1 MTKESLKKQENMSD
15 SLFELNTLILDLRSK
30 LSKSLQ
36 EVLQLRKDLDLE
48 KEEHQLTQLKYES
61 IKQNLDIVL
70 RHPSRL
76 FSLELPHFRLQHTF
90 LLESACH
97 KLLSQ

>member
-1 MTKESLKKQENMSD
+1 MNEGMENLKEQENMND

-36 EVLQLRKDLDLE
+36 EVLKLRKDLDLE

-61 IKQNLDIVL
+61 MRDNLNKVMTDKL
-70 RHPSRL
+70 NAAR
-76 FSLELPHFRLQHTF
+76 
-90 LLESACH
+90 SAVEEMQ
-97 KLLSQ
+97 K

>member
-1 MTKESLKKQENMSD
+1 MNEGMENLKEQENMND

-36 EVLQLRKDLDLE
+36 EVLKLRKDLDLE

-61 IKQNLDIVL
+61 MRDNLNKVMTD
-70 RHPSRL
+70 
-76 FSLELPHFRLQHTF
+76 
-90 LLESACH
+90 
-97 KLLSQ
+97 KLNAARAAVEEIQK

>member
-1 MTKESLKKQENMSD
+1 MTKETLND
-15 SLFELNTLILDLRSK
+15 SLFELNKIILDLRTK

-61 IKQNLDIVL
+61 MRDNLNKVMTD
-70 RHPSRL
+70 
-76 FSLELPHFRLQHTF
+76 
-90 LLESACH
+90 
-97 KLLSQ
+97 KLNAARAAVEEIQK

>member
-1 MTKESLKKQENMSD
+1 MTKGMENLKEQESLND
-15 SLFELNTLILDLRSK
+15 SLFELNKIILDLRTK

-61 IKQNLDIVL
+61 MKNNLDNLISDKL
-70 RHPSRL
+70 NTARDA
-76 FSLELPHFRLQHTF
+76 LEEMQ
-90 LLESACH
+90 
-97 KLLSQ
+97 K

>member
-1 MTKESLKKQENMSD
+1 MTKESLND

-48 KEEHQLTQLKYES
+48 KEEHQLTVLKYNKLKDA
-61 IKQNLDIVL
+61 IT
-70 RHPSRL
+70 
-76 FSLELPHFRLQHTF
+76 LEIDN
-90 LLESACH
+90 
-97 KLLSQ
+97 KLNKARGAVEEIQK

>member
-1 MTKESLKKQENMSD
+1 MTKESLND

-48 KEEHQLTQLKYES
+48 KEEHQLTELKYQS
-61 IKQNLDIVL
+61 MKDMLTDKLDNKINAARGAVKEVIDDGTK
-70 RHPSRL
+70 R
-76 FSLELPHFRLQHTF
+76 
-90 LLESACH
+90 
-97 KLLSQ
+97 

>member
-1 MTKESLKKQENMSD
+1 MTKESLND

-36 EVLQLRKDLDLE
+36 EVLKLRKDLDLE

-61 IKQNLDIVL
+61 MRDNLNKVMTDKLNAARAAVEEIK
-70 RHPSRL
+70 
-76 FSLELPHFRLQHTF
+76 
-90 LLESACH
+90 
-97 KLLSQ
+97 K

>member
-1 MTKESLKKQENMSD
+1 MTKESLND

-36 EVLQLRKDLDLE
+36 EVLKLRKDLDLE

-61 IKQNLDIVL
+61 MRDNLDKL
-70 RHPSRL
+70 MTDKL
-76 FSLELPHFRLQHTF
+76 N
-90 LLESACH
+90 SARGAVEEMQ
-97 KLLSQ
+97 K

>member
-1 MTKESLKKQENMSD
+1 MNEGMENLKEQENMND

-61 IKQNLDIVL
+61 MRDNLNKVMTD
-70 RHPSRL
+70 
-76 FSLELPHFRLQHTF
+76 
-90 LLESACH
+90 
-97 KLLSQ
+97 KLNAARAAVEEIQK

>member
-1 MTKESLKKQENMSD
+1 MTKETLND
-15 SLFELNTLILDLRSK
+15 SLFELNKIILDLRTK

-61 IKQNLDIVL
+61 MKNNLD
-70 RHPSRL
+70 
-76 FSLELPHFRLQHTF
+76 SLI
-90 LLESACH
+90 SD
-97 KLLSQ
+97 KLNTARDAIEEMQK

>member
-1 MTKESLKKQENMSD
+1 MNEGMENLKEQESLND

-48 KEEHQLTQLKYES
+48 KKIG
-61 IKQNLDIVL
+61 IK
-70 RHPSRL
+70 
-76 FSLELPHFRLQHTF
+76 
-90 LLESACH
+90 
-97 KLLSQ
+97 K

>member
-48 KEEHQLTQLKYES
+48 KEEHQLTQIKYE
-61 IKQNLDIVL
+61 KMKDNLDVL
-70 RHPSRL
+70 IND
-76 FSLELPHFRLQHTF
+76 
-90 LLESACH
+90 
-97 KLLSQ
+97 KLNAARAAVEEIKK

>member
-1 MTKESLKKQENMSD
+1 MTKESLND

-36 EVLQLRKDLDLE
+36 EVLKLRKDLNLE

-61 IKQNLDIVL
+61 MRDNLNKVMTD
-70 RHPSRL
+70 
-76 FSLELPHFRLQHTF
+76 
-90 LLESACH
+90 
-97 KLLSQ
+97 KLNAARAAVEEIQK